1 MSGETTSAQGPRRFD
16 FHGLSDDAFEELCF
30 LVVLLEHPEA
40 IRLRA
45 PDNGAD
51 AALPEGANRRYT
63 RCWQAKRFGNQI
75 QWHQCRHSLDTALG
89 AYAPRRYTFC
99 FANDLTGKQEE
110 RFNHHLAAR
119 HPGVTVDWWGA
130 SKLTATLIATDQGE
144 RIARRY
150 IDSPDV
156 IAQAI
161 AQAIRAGGPLETGA
175 DAFERMR
182 AAAEW
187 LAGRDPY
194 YSYLTSQHEPTIAE
208 PALHPG
214 GIISVE
220 RVGSDV
226 VERIQAIPRNPNA
239 IQGRLPGGVI
249 HFDNTDAGQ
258 AALDQ
263 VNRAFEGEDEVTID
277 RGVRVEFRNLPEA
290 IVEFAGNDEPEQ
302 VSIRIAPGRRPK
314 LMPWQATLAAT
325 STRGDA
331 RFDVDLLP
339 VSPSAGWEA
348 EYSGVRFGLRV
359 AVRFRRAAE
368 GATANLEWTY
378 TEEPSRSAA
387 EKRDVIMLL
396 LTLHGA
402 GHLDVIDRSRQRPT
416 LPIDLQERPVPPAME
431 GWSLF
436 LGDLTVIEQ
445 AVGHRID
452 VPDEIP
458 PDAAGVVREL
468 AYILRAGASRMMVDR
483 MEIVQTPEARAAFQR
498 ATGPLRIT
506 TDLDA
511 ELFGERLHF
520 GTLVGDIH
528 DWTVVETLADP
539 ESDRVVVA
547 VAPTS
552 DASRHPA
559 FRLLRP

>member
-1 MSGETTSAQGPRRFD
+1 MSDEAVSARGPRRFD
-16 FHGLSDDAFEELCF
+16 FHGLSDDDFEELCV

-51 AALPEGANRRYT
+51 SALPEGSDRRYT
-63 RCWQAKRFGNQI
+63 RCWQAKRFAGPP
-75 QWHQCRHSLDTALG
+75 QWHKCRDSLDAAIG
-89 AYAPRRYTFC
+89 AYHPQRYTFC
-99 FANDLTGKQEE
+99 FAKDLTGNQEQ
-110 RFNHHLAAR
+110 RFKHHVVGR
-119 HPGVTVDWWGA
+119 HLGVTVDWWGA
-130 SKLTATLIATDQGE
+130 SKLTAALIATDQGE

-161 AQAIRAGGPLETGA
+161 AQAIQAGGPLETGA

-214 GIISVE
+214 AIISVE
-220 RVGSDV
+220 RIGSDV

-249 HFDNTDAGQ
+249 HFDNTDEGR
-258 AALDQ
+258 AALEQ
-263 VNRAFEGEDEVTID
+263 VNRAFEREGEVTID
-277 RGVRVEFRNLPEA
+277 RGIRVEFTNLPEA
-290 IVEFAGNDEPEQ
+290 IVEFTGNDEPEQ

-325 STRGDA
+325 STRGNA

-348 EYSGVRFGLRV
+348 EYSGARFGLRV
-359 AVRFRRAAE
+359 AVRFRRSAE
-368 GATANLEWTY
+368 GAHANLEWTY

-387 EKRDVIMLL
+387 EKREVIMLL

-402 GHLDVIDRSRQRPT
+402 GRLDVIDRSRQRPT
-416 LPIDLQERPVPPAME
+416 LPIDLQELPVPPAME
-431 GWSLF
+431 GWNLF
-436 LGDLTVIEQ
+436 LRDLAVIER
-445 AVGHRID
+445 AVGRRID

-458 PDAAGVVREL
+458 SDAARVVREL
-468 AYILRAGASRMMVDR
+468 AYILRGKASRMTVGR
-483 MEIVQTPEARAAFQR
+483 MEIVQTREAHAAFQH

-506 TDLDA
+506 TDLEA

-528 DWTVVETLADP
+528 DWTVVERLADP
-539 ESDRVVVA
+539 ESDRVVVT
-547 VAPTS
+547 VEPTS
-552 DASRHPA
+552 DASRHPT
-559 FRLLRP
+559 FRLLLP